1 MIRRQVAGKIS
12 LMSSTDSWQERFQ
25 KEIEAAERAR
35 QRGNEGQAR
44 VCARRAAGVVIQ
56 HYFEKVGLP
65 FRSPS
70 AYDLLQVLAELP
82 QTPPEV
88 RAAALRLTLR
98 VTPEFNL
105 PIQADLIADARWLA
119 KQLLDLEG

>member
-35 QRGNEGQAR
+35 QQGNEGQAR

-56 HYFEKVGLP
+56 QYFEKVGLP